1 MRIFVYKTIV
11 VLIASYFLYNFTIG
25 KKIDQYES
33 NMVYFFTDQGRE
45 AARNLFRK
53 EIKNS
58 LDNEN
63 LLKDEDRIL
72 IKQFIKKLKSELQ

>member
-72 IKQFIKKLKSELQ
+72 IKQFIKKLKSEVQ